1 MRISCPVGYEA
12 RSSLSRHRTPVRA
25 AAILGAAV
33 LVASVTGAA
42 RTVSVTGATR
52 TVSVTGAARTVSV
65 TGATRPPAA
74 PAGAGWLAGPGGHAL
89 EKVGHDIAVLPA
101 RPKAATARK
110 LSADVVSAMKAPMPP
125 SGAARYRAGL
135 AKWQAAARFMVHEQ
149 YAAAAAHLRL
159 GTRDVSAVIT
169 GLKAA
174 AGSGTTGVTAAAGS
188 GTTGI
193 AAAAATS
200 VTSGAPALVAL
211 PATKPVTLK
220 PSPTP
225 TPTTPKPTTT
235 TPAPTPTPTTPTP
248 TPTTPAPTPTPP
260 ASASL
265 SAAAPV
271 YYAYG
276 TGMSSFA
283 ISPGS
288 LRNIYLM
295 FVEIDPSTT
304 VTVQSV
310 SSSRVS
316 WTRAV
321 QVFSGGKDFEMW
333 TGIPTSL
340 GDSTVSFTFTGSV
353 SQSNVETG
361 SQQFQSSLSAPHWS
375 VTGGWDAYP
384 SGSTIVYPALQV
396 APGGGYWAYGKTTS
410 VGSAGST
417 PGFAYDVTPQAN
429 VVAYSTS
436 ATGLVSPTAPTLP
449 GSGTSVGVAV
459 SAS

>member
-1 MRISCPVGYEA
+1 LR
-12 RSSLSRHRTPVRA
+12 RHRTPVSA
-25 AAILGAAV
+25 AAILGTAV

-42 RTVSVTGATR
+42 RAANVSG
-52 TVSVTGAARTVSV
+52 S
-65 TGATRPPAA
+65 TRPPVA

-89 EKVGHDIAVLPA
+89 EKVSRDIAVLPA
-101 RPKAATARK
+101 RPNAATARR
-110 LSADVVSAMKAPMPP
+110 LSADVVSAMNAPMPP

-135 AKWQAAARFMVHEQ
+135 AKWRAAARFMVHKK
-149 YAAAAAHLRL
+149 YAAAVVDLRL
-159 GTRDVSAVIT
+159 GTRDVSAVTT

-174 AGSGTTGVTAAAGS
+174 AGSGTTGITAMT
-188 GTTGI
+188 GTLI
-193 AAAAATS
+193 
-200 VTSGAPALVAL
+200 TSGAPAAIAL
-211 PATKPVTLK
+211 PATKPVKLP

-225 TPTTPKPTTT
+225 TPTTPS
-235 TPAPTPTPTTPTP
+235 P
-248 TPTTPAPTPTPP
+248 TPTTPAPTPTPS
-260 ASASL
+260 ATASL
-265 SAAAPV
+265 SAASPV

-283 ISPGS
+283 ISPDN

-310 SSSRVS
+310 TSSKVT

-361 SQQFQSSLSAPHWS
+361 SQQFQSSLPAPHWS
-375 VTGGWDAYP
+375 VTGDWDAYP
-384 SGSTIVYPALQV
+384 SGNTIVYPTLQV
-396 APGGGYWAYGKTTS
+396 PAGGGYWAYGKTTN
-410 VGSAGST
+410 VGSAGRT
-417 PGFAYDVTPQAN
+417 PGFSYDVTPQAN
-429 VVAYSTS
+429 IVAYSTS

>member
-1 MRISCPVGYEA
+1 LR
-12 RSSLSRHRTPVRA
+12 RHRRSVSA

-33 LVASVTGAA
+33 LIASVTGAA
-42 RTVSVTGATR
+42 RAANVSGGAK
-52 TVSVTGAARTVSV
+52 
-65 TGATRPPAA
+65 PPAA
-74 PAGAGWLAGPGGHAL
+74 PAGAGAGAGWLAGPGGHAL
-89 EKVGHDIAVLPA
+89 EKAGRDIAVLPA
-101 RPKAATARK
+101 RPNEATARK
-110 LSADVVSAMKAPMPP
+110 LSADVASAMKAPMPP

-135 AKWQAAARFMVHEQ
+135 AKWREAARLMVHKKHAAAVVD
-149 YAAAAAHLRL
+149 LRL

-174 AGSGTTGVTAAAGS
+174 TGSGTSGITALTG
-188 GTTGI
+188 
-193 AAAAATS
+193 TS
-200 VTSGAPALVAL
+200 ITSGAPAPVAL

-220 PSPTP
+220 PSPSPSSPTP
-225 TPTTPKPTTT
+225 TPT
-235 TPAPTPTPTTPTP
+235 TPTPTTPTP
-248 TPTTPAPTPTPP
+248 TPTPTTPSPTPTTPTPP
-260 ASASL
+260 ATASL
-265 SAAAPV
+265 SAASPV

-361 SQQFQSSLSAPHWS
+361 RQQFQSSLSAPHWS

-396 APGGGYWAYGKTTS
+396 APGGGYWAYGKTTNA
-410 VGSAGST
+410 GSAGGT